1 VLSPE
6 SEKEAAIH
14 AKREMTAAVLIIS
27 LSFVFVFVAI
37 ALVGMVLV
45 KAMELLRRR
54 LLVWHQETQS
64 E

>member
-6 SEKEAAIH
+6 TEKEAASH

-37 ALVGMVLV
+37 ALIVLIGHV
-45 KAMELLRRR
+45 KLF
-54 LLVWHQETQS
+54 
-64 E
+64 

>member
-1 VLSPE
+1 MLSPE

-37 ALVGMVLV
+37 ALVVLIGHI
-45 KAMELLRRR
+45 KLF
-54 LLVWHQETQS
+54 
-64 E
+64 